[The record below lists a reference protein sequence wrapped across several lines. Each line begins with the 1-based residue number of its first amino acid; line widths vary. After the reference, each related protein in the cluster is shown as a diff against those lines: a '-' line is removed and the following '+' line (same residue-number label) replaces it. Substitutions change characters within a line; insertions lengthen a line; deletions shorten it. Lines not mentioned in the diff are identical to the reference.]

1 MATTTTID
9 RSSTI
14 AIIVLVYTWISGR
27 EMDHMNDGG
36 FAQIRNAFVAEH
48 GLSTIHKSLY
58 RTDLNAMDTLPKTLY
73 DAFVQLHA
81 QMTDDYS
88 LCELITKEEHER
100 RTRERMCED

>member
-1 MATTTTID
+1 MRWSIAGQQND
-9 RSSTI
+9 RSGCTAAKRQGCLKSTGAA
-14 AIIVLVYTWISGR
+14 AIR
-27 EMDHMNDGG
+27 D
-36 FAQIRNAFVAEH
+36 AFVAEH

-81 QMTDDYS
+81 KMTDDYS

-100 RTRERMCED
+100 RTRERMCESLM